1 MPASTNKQLYELQ
14 NTGFTWFLII
24 SYLLYAAALFGL
36 SKEAPMYISN
46 LDYYV
51 KIYVCLFLIY
61 RFNPFRSNIVF
72 TELDRRIVFS
82 SGLFL
87 LTTTAISKIAINYL
101 DDIKEKIN
109 SKLQHPGGV
118 F

>member
-1 MPASTNKQLYELQ
+1 MNTLTKKNLYEVQ

-24 SYLLYAAALFGL
+24 SYLLYAAALFGV
-36 SKEAPMYISN
+36 SRNAPMYISTI
-46 LDYYV
+46 DYYV

-61 RFNPFRSNIVF
+61 RFNPFRTNIEF

-87 LTTTAISKIAINYL
+87 LTTTAINQIAIHYF
-101 DDIKEKIN
+101 DFVKQKITN
-109 SKLQHPGGV
+109 QLHSNNL
-118 F
+118 